1 MKGTPEFLRKS
12 RKKLGFTQQQMA
24 DELDMGLVFY
34 QFLEYGEPLWDTKNL
49 KKKVRD
55 LLNVHKH

>member
-1 MKGTPEFLRKS
+1 MKGTPEFLRRS

>member
-1 MKGTPEFLRKS
+1 MKGTPEFLRQS

-24 DELDMGLVFY
+24 DELNMGLVFY

-49 KKKVRD
+49 RKKVRD